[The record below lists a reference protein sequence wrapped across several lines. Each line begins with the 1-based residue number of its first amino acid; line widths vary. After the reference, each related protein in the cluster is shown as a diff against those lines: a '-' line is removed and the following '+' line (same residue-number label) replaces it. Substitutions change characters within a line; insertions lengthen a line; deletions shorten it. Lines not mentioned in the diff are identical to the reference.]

1 MPLAIRAGRLIDG
14 TGAPPRRN
22 ALILIEKNRID
33 VVASR
38 DDASVP
44 AGYDLIDASRSTV
57 LPGLI
62 DCHVHLVASGD
73 PRDGFFGVT
82 ELAKS
87 IPTTTLAC
95 YQNALRDL
103 EAGWTTVRDAASRYY
118 ADVAVRDA
126 INRGDLIGPRLWCCG
141 LGITSTAGH
150 MDREKYLAPH
160 LRLPGPSAVADDPTE
175 GRKAVRLN
183 LRNDVDF
190 IKINATLTE
199 HVRRYYGYMAP
210 EMTRETMAAIFEEAH
225 WHGRRVTAHCYGGP
239 GATWAIEEG
248 IDGIEHGFYL
258 SDEQL
263 DMMAD
268 RGTVLCPTLS
278 VVGRFREHG
287 DAALP
292 RGNPYLPAW
301 REKAVAN
308 AWKTAGRARERGVK
322 IICGTDA
329 AMPFVY
335 HGTNAYELEMLVE
348 AGLTPMEAVVAATGG
363 AAEAIDFKDVG
374 TIASGK
380 FADLVIVDGDP
391 LEDIG
396 ILQDLTRIPLV
407 IKDGRIVA
415 DRRPAGDRRPAQ
427 VGALAVG

>member
-22 ALILIEKNRID
+22 VVILIEKNRFD
-33 VVASR
+33 VVAGDR
-38 DDASVP
+38 ETAVP
-44 AGYDLIDASRSTV
+44 VGYEVIDASRYTV

-62 DCHVHLVASGD
+62 DCHVHLVGSGD
-73 PRDGFFGVT
+73 PRDAVFGVT

-87 IPTTTLAC
+87 IPATTLAC
-95 YQNALRDL
+95 YKNALRDL
-103 EAGWTTVRDAASRYY
+103 EAGWTTVRDAAARYY

-126 INRGDLIGPRLWCCG
+126 INRGELVGPRVWCCG

-160 LRLPGPSAVADDPTE
+160 LNLPGPSAVADDPTE
-175 GRKAVRLN
+175 GRKAVRFN
-183 LRNDVDF
+183 LRNNVDF

-199 HVRRYYGYMAP
+199 HVRRYFGYMAP

-263 DMMAD
+263 DMMAK

-292 RGNPYLPAW
+292 PGDPYLPAW
-301 REKAVAN
+301 REKAIAN

-329 AMPFVY
+329 AMPYVF

-348 AGLTPMEAVVAATGG
+348 AGLTPMEALVAATGG
-363 AAEAIDFKDVG
+363 AADAIDFKDIG

-380 FADLVIVDGDP
+380 FADLVVVDGNP
-391 LEDIG
+391 LEDIRV
-396 ILQDLTRIPLV
+396 LQNLARIPLV
-407 IKDGRIVA
+407 IKDGQIAA
-415 DRRPAGDRRPAQ
+415 DRRP
-427 VGALAVG
+427 VGEPLSTVSRA

>member
-14 TGAPPRRN
+14 TGQSPWRN
-22 ALILIEKNRID
+22 VLILIENGRFAG
-33 VVASR
+33 VAPEQEAAIPS
-38 DDASVP
+38 
-44 AGYDLIDASRSTV
+44 GYELIDASRYTV

-62 DCHVHLVASGD
+62 DCHVHLIGSGD
-73 PRDGFFGVT
+73 PRDGAFGAAEFT
-82 ELAKS
+82 RS
-87 IPTTTLAC
+87 IPAVTLAC
-95 YQNALRDL
+95 YKNALKDL
-103 EAGWTTVRDAASRYY
+103 EAGWTTVRDAASRYF
-118 ADVAVRDA
+118 ADVTLRDA
-126 INRGDLIGPRLWCCG
+126 INRGELTGPRVWCCG

-160 LRLPGPSAVADDPTE
+160 LNLPGPSGVADDPTE
-175 GRKAVRLN
+175 ARKAVRLM
-183 LRNDVDF
+183 LRNNVDF

-199 HVRRYYGYMAP
+199 HVRRYLGYCAP

-263 DMMAD
+263 DMMAG

-278 VVGRFREHG
+278 VVGRFREKG

-292 RGNPYLPAW
+292 PGDPYLPAW
-301 REKAVAN
+301 REKAVAH
-308 AWKTAGRARERGVK
+308 AWDMVRRAHKRGVK

-348 AGLTPMEAVVAATGG
+348 AGLTPMEAIIAATR
-363 AAEAIDFKDVG
+363 AAADAIDFKDVG
-374 TIASGK
+374 TVAPGR
-380 FADLVIVDGDP
+380 FADLVCIDGDP
-391 LEDIG
+391 LVDIK
-396 ILQDLTRIPLV
+396 ILQDLSRVHLV
-407 IKDGRIVA
+407 IKAGRIVA
-415 DRRPAGDRRPAQ
+415 DRRPA
-427 VGALAVG
+427 AVAVPV

>member
-22 ALILIEKNRID
+22 VVILIEKNRFD
-33 VVASR
+33 VVAGDR
-38 DDASVP
+38 ETAVP
-44 AGYDLIDASRSTV
+44 VGYEVIDASRSTV

-62 DCHVHLVASGD
+62 DCHVHLVGSGD
-73 PRDGFFGVT
+73 PRDGAFGVA

-87 IPTTTLAC
+87 IPATTLAC
-95 YQNALRDL
+95 YKNALRDL
-103 EAGWTTVRDAASRYY
+103 EAGWTTVRDAAARYY

-126 INRGDLIGPRLWCCG
+126 INRGELVGPRVWCCG

-160 LRLPGPSAVADDPTE
+160 LSLPGPSAVADDPTE
-175 GRKAVRLN
+175 GRKAVRFN
-183 LRNDVDF
+183 LRNNVDF

-199 HVRRYYGYMAP
+199 HVRRYFGYMAP

-263 DMMAD
+263 DMMAK

-292 RGNPYLPAW
+292 PGDPYLPAW
-301 REKAVAN
+301 REKAIAN

-329 AMPFVY
+329 AMPYVF

-348 AGLTPMEAVVAATGG
+348 AGLTPMEALVAATGG
-363 AAEAIDFKDVG
+363 AADAIDFQDIG
-374 TIASGK
+374 TIAPGK
-380 FADLVIVDGDP
+380 FADLVVVDGDP
-391 LEDIG
+391 LEDIR
-396 ILQDLTRIPLV
+396 ILQDLKRIPLV
-407 IKDGRIVA
+407 IKDGRIAA
-415 DRRPAGDRRPAQ
+415 DRRPAGEPALST
-427 VGALAVG
+427 VSRS

>member
-14 TGAPPRRN
+14 TGQPPRRN
-22 ALILIEKNRID
+22 VTLHMERDRLTT
-33 VVASR
+33 VAPESE
-38 DDASVP
+38 APVP
-44 AGYDLIDASRSTV
+44 SGYEIIDASRYTV

-62 DCHVHLVASGD
+62 DCHVHLVGSGD
-73 PRDGFFGVT
+73 PRDGAFGVA
-82 ELAKS
+82 EFAKS
-87 IPTTTLAC
+87 IPAVTLDC
-95 YQNALRDL
+95 YKNALKDL
-103 EAGWTTVRDAASRYY
+103 EAGWTTLRDAASRYF
-118 ADVAVRDA
+118 ADVALRDA
-126 INRGDLIGPRLWCCG
+126 INRGDLVGPRLWCCG

-160 LRLPGPSAVADDPTE
+160 LSLPGPDAVADDPTE

-183 LRNDVDF
+183 LRNNVDF

-199 HVRRYYGYMAP
+199 HVRRYFGYCAP

-225 WHGRRVTAHCYGGP
+225 WQGRRVTAHCYGGD

-258 SDEQL
+258 SDDQL
-263 DMMAD
+263 EMMAEH
-268 RGTVLCPTLS
+268 GTVLCPTLS
-278 VVGRFREHG
+278 VIGRFREHG

-292 RGNPYLPAW
+292 PGNPYLPAW
-301 REKAVAN
+301 RLKAIAH
-308 AWKTAGRARERGVK
+308 AWETVGRARAHGVK

-348 AGLTPMEAVVAATGG
+348 AGLTPLEAITSATGA
-363 AAEAIDFKDVG
+363 AAEAIDFNDVG

-380 FADLVIVDGDP
+380 FADLVCVEGDP
-391 LEDIG
+391 LDDIK
-396 ILQDLTRIPLV
+396 ILQDLRRIRLV
-407 IKDGRIVA
+407 IKGGRIAA
-415 DRRPAGDRRPAQ
+415 DRRTAAASVP
-427 VGALAVG
+427 V

>member
-14 TGAPPRRN
+14 TGQSPWRN
-22 ALILIEKNRID
+22 VLILIENGRFA
-33 VVASR
+33 VVAPEQEAAIPS
-38 DDASVP
+38 
-44 AGYDLIDASRSTV
+44 GCELIDASRYTV

-62 DCHVHLVASGD
+62 DCHVHLVGSGD
-73 PRDGFFGVT
+73 PRDGAFGVT
-82 ELAKS
+82 EFTRS
-87 IPTTTLAC
+87 IPAVTLAC
-95 YQNALRDL
+95 YKNALKDL
-103 EAGWTTVRDAASRYY
+103 EAGWTTVRDAACRYF
-118 ADVAVRDA
+118 ADVALRDA
-126 INRGDLIGPRLWCCG
+126 INRGELNGPRVWCCG

-160 LRLPGPSAVADDPTE
+160 FSLPGPSAVADDPTE
-175 GRKAVRLN
+175 ARKAVRLM
-183 LRNDVDF
+183 LRNNVDF

-199 HVRRYYGYMAP
+199 HVRRYFGYCAP

-278 VVGRFREHG
+278 VVGRFREKG

-292 RGNPYLPAW
+292 PGDPYLPAW
-301 REKAVAN
+301 REKAVAH
-308 AWKTAGRARERGVK
+308 AWDMVRRARKRGVK

-348 AGLTPMEAVVAATGG
+348 AGLTPIEAIVAATR
-363 AAEAIDFKDVG
+363 AAADAIDFKDVG
-374 TIASGK
+374 TVAPGR
-380 FADLVIVDGDP
+380 FADLVCVDGDP
-391 LEDIG
+391 LDDIK
-396 ILQDLTRIPLV
+396 ILQDLSRVHLV

-415 DRRPAGDRRPAQ
+415 DRRPAT
-427 VGALAVG
+427 VAVPV